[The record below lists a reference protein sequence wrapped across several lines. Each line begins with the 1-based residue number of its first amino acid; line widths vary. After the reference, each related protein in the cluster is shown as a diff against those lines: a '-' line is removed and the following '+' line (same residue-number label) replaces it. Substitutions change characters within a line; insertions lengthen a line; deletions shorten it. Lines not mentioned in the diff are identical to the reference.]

1 VYCPECG
8 HHNRES
14 ARFCGRCGAS
24 LIELTE
30 GEATVSFTPPAEPG
44 ADSGVMEAVV
54 EGATLVIRLGGGRAG
69 DQFPVG
75 PSITSIGRA
84 PESDVF
90 LDDVTVSREHAVLEQ
105 RQDGIAR
112 EGGNGDRVKATVET
126 HGRPRPLLRRRVA
139 RLAPRRDDRRS
150 PGGRSFL
157 TESAQG

>member
-24 LIELTE
+24 LIELSE
-30 GEATVSFTPPAEPG
+30 GEATISFTPPVEPG

-75 PSITSIGRA
+75 PVRTSIGRA
-84 PESDVF
+84 PQSDVF
-90 LDDVTVSREHAVLEQ
+90 LDDVTVSRDHAVLEQ
-105 RQDGIAR
+105 REDGIHIIDQGSLNGTYVNR
-112 EGGNGDRVKATVET
+112 ERVED
-126 HGRPRPLLRRRVA
+126 A
-139 RLAPRRDDRRS
+139 RLSDGDELQIGKYRLA
-150 PGGRSFL
+150 FI
-157 TESAQG
+157 EH

>member
-1 VYCPECG
+1 MYCPECG

-24 LIELTE
+24 LIELAE
-30 GEATVSFTPPAEPG
+30 GEATASFTPPAEPG

-84 PESDVF
+84 TESDVF
-90 LDDVTVSREHAVLEQ
+90 LDDVTVSREHAVLDQ
-105 RQDGIAR
+105 REDGVHIIDQGSLNGTSVNR
-112 EGGNGDRVKATVET
+112 ERVED
-126 HGRPRPLLRRRVA
+126 A
-139 RLAPRRDDRRS
+139 RLSDGDELQIGKYRLA
-150 PGGRSFL
+150 FI
-157 TESAQG
+157 EH

>member
-1 VYCPECG
+1 MYCPECG

-69 DQFPVG
+69 DQYPVG

-105 RQDGIAR
+105 RQDGIHIVDQGSLNGTYVNR
-112 EGGNGDRVKATVET
+112 ERVED
-126 HGRPRPLLRRRVA
+126 A
-139 RLAPRRDDRRS
+139 RLSDGDELQIGKYRLA
-150 PGGRSFL
+150 FI
-157 TESAQG
+157 EN

>member
-1 VYCPECG
+1 MYCPECG

-90 LDDVTVSREHAVLEQ
+90 LDDVTVSREHALLERQADGTHVRDLDSLNGTYVNRQ
-105 RQDGIAR
+105 RVD
-112 EGGNGDRVKATVET
+112 E
-126 HGRPRPLLRRRVA
+126 A
-139 RLAPRRDDRRS
+139 RLADGDELQIGKYRLTYIDR
-150 PGGRSFL
+150 
-157 TESAQG
+157 

>member
-24 LIELTE
+24 LIELSE
-30 GEATVSFTPPAEPG
+30 GEATVSFTPPVEPG

-75 PSITSIGRA
+75 PVRTSIGRA
-84 PESDVF
+84 PQSDVF
-90 LDDVTVSREHAVLEQ
+90 LDDVTVSRDHAVLEQ
-105 RQDGIAR
+105 REDGIHITDQGSLNGTYVNR
-112 EGGNGDRVKATVET
+112 ERVDD
-126 HGRPRPLLRRRVA
+126 A
-139 RLAPRRDDRRS
+139 RLSDGDELQIGKYRLA
-150 PGGRSFL
+150 FI
-157 TESAQG
+157 EH